1 MPILYLFYHKS
12 LVQLKSQIQLI
23 LPEEKW
29 VEKWKYT
36 FGYQTVLFDGFRLS
50 FKEDTHCLGIGFG
63 TNRISNT
70 KGLSKEETKIK
81 VNKIFD
87 LLITKEDFSEYPCGE
102 SNCKKYDFSFSNN
115 KNKKAEKRKKENS
128 PLSQQTERPKKKVDL
143 IKNKLK
149 NKRHSNAF
157 PPPPPSTHLLDIQV
171 DNSAETEFKQKIKEL
186 LFENNPQILL
196 PELLL
201 DVEEDDPFFDPKKEN
216 KKSSSLLPND
226 SIRKLFKKVM
236 NSPNSSK
243 VLNSPEANE
252 MYKFAIGEKKRKK
265 KIIAQ
270 EEVDDEKY
278 KKLWSE
284 ENKEKKYEK
293 IKKSEGKDSP
303 IGTSVT
309 PPPPPSLYY

>member
-1 MPILYLFYHKS
+1 MPILSFFSHKS

-50 FKEDTHCLGIGFG
+50 FKEETHCLGIGFG

-171 DNSAETEFKQKIKEL
+171 DNSAETEFKQKIK
-186 LFENNPQILL
+186 
-196 PELLL
+196 
-201 DVEEDDPFFDPKKEN
+201 
-216 KKSSSLLPND
+216 
-226 SIRKLFKKVM
+226 
-236 NSPNSSK
+236 
-243 VLNSPEANE
+243 
-252 MYKFAIGEKKRKK
+252 
-265 KIIAQ
+265 
-270 EEVDDEKY
+270 
-278 KKLWSE
+278 
-284 ENKEKKYEK
+284 
-293 IKKSEGKDSP
+293 
-303 IGTSVT
+303 
-309 PPPPPSLYY
+309 